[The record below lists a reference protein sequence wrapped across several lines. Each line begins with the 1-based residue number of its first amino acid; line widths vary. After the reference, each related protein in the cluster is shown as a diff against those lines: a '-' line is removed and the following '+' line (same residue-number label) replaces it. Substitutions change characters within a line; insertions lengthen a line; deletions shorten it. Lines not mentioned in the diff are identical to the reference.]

1 VDITV
6 PAEMNVCD
14 LLLDENVRQGR
25 GSKVAVVAGESQ
37 ATYSDL
43 VQQTARLAS
52 GLAQR
57 GVRREER
64 VLILLPDSVEFVVA
78 YLGVMRLGA
87 ISVPLNTLLKPQ
99 DYEYLLADS
108 RAAAVIVHA
117 DYLPQLPLESS
128 PWLRHVVT
136 VSPHPSPRPPQRE
149 RARVREPQMHA
160 WNEVLAAGSPA
171 YPSCMLSS
179 DDAGFWLYSSGTT
192 GFPKATVHLHQ
203 DVLFCMRY
211 GRGVLEVDD
220 TVRTFASSK
229 LFFAYALGCS
239 LHIPLLAGGSTILH
253 AGRATPFE
261 IAQIAQRRAP
271 TVFFSV
277 PTFYASSLHAGVPA
291 EAYSSVRF
299 CVSAGEALPPPIYD
313 AWLEQTGKE
322 IVEHIGSTEHIYAFI
337 SNRPGQVRPGS
348 SGKPVPGIGAR
359 IVDEQLRDVAPGEI
373 GELLINSG
381 STCIAYWNKRR
392 QTKATF
398 LGEWLRTGDVF
409 AQDEDGYF
417 WYQGRGNDMLKV
429 SGIWVSPIEVE
440 QTLMEHVCV
449 EEAAVIGTPDH
460 DGLIKPKAFVVKSS
474 EVTEEDLKLFVKDRL
489 APYKYPRWIEFVD
502 ELPRTATGKVQR
514 FQFRATREGVQGVE
528 RPGA

>member
-25 GSKVAVVAGESQ
+25 GGKVAVIRGETQ
-37 ATYSDL
+37 VTYTEL
-43 VQQTARLAS
+43 VEQTARLAS
-52 GLAQR
+52 GLAELGLR
-57 GVRREER
+57 PEER

-87 ISVPLNTLLKPQ
+87 IAVPLNTLLKPR

-108 RAAAVIVHA
+108 RAAAIVVHA
-117 DYLPQLPLESS
+117 DYLAQVPVHGS
-128 PWLRHVVT
+128 PWVRHVV
-136 VSPHPSPRPPQRE
+136 VVG
-149 RARVREPQMHA
+149 AEPAASGHA
-160 WNEVLAAGSPA
+160 WSDILASGLPSYPA
-171 YPSCMLSS
+171 LLLSA

-203 DVLFCMRY
+203 DVLFCMQY
-211 GRGVLEVDD
+211 GRGVLQVDES
-220 TVRTFASSK
+220 VRTFASSK

-239 LHIPLLAGGSTILH
+239 LHIPLLAGGTTILH
-253 AGRATPFE
+253 SGRATPAD
-261 IAQIAQRRAP
+261 IAQVAQRTRP
-271 TVFFSV
+271 TLFFSV
-277 PTFYASSLHAGVPA
+277 PTFYAASVHAGVPR
-291 EAYSSVRF
+291 EAYASVRF
-299 CVSAGEALPPPIYD
+299 CVSAGEALPPPLYD
-313 AWLEQTGKE
+313 AWLDATGKE

-337 SNRPGQVRPGS
+337 SNQPGAVRPGS
-348 SGKPVPGIGAR
+348 SGQPVPGVEAR
-359 IVDEQLRDVAPGEI
+359 IVDEAFHDVPPGQT
-373 GELLINSG
+373 GELLIKSG

-398 LGEWLRTGDVF
+398 VGEWLRTGDVF
-409 AQDEDGYF
+409 TQDEGGYF

-449 EEAAVIGTPDH
+449 REAAVVGAPD
-460 DGLIKPKAFVVKSS
+460 DNGLVKPKAFVVQSAQVS
-474 EVTEEDLKLFVKDRL
+474 EEDLKLFVKDRL

-514 FQFRATREGVQGVE
+514 YQLRNA
-528 RPGA
+528 